1 MMIILDSSMRKIRG
15 SWRYCHFI
23 AYICYMFMCLFFANL
38 NIWIDG
44 VLLELQESF
53 VIEASVQIDYNL

>member
-1 MMIILDSSMRKIRG
+1 M
-15 SWRYCHFI
+15 Y
-23 AYICYMFMCLFFANL
+23 MCLFFANL

-53 VIEASVQIDYNL
+53 VIEASVQIIVDYVKF